1 MPSEN
6 SFFDSCQR
14 LTSKGWRAFLLV
26 NLVGLAACSAVPP
39 SEPPALHVPAAFKE
53 GVPGSSVWQAAQP
66 QDAVPGDWWRLF
78 NDPVLDALQQQAQA
92 ANHDLALALG
102 RLRAAHAALD
112 GSRAAWWPTLGAN
125 AASTRSRSS
134 TSNSASASTTAAPV
148 NTSAT
153 VGLTASWEL
162 DVWGRV
168 AAGVRAAQANVAAS
182 ANDVAAMRLSVQA
195 SVAQTYFAVRAAEAQ
210 QRLLAD
216 TLAAYQRSWELTQ
229 NRYRAGVASSADV
242 AQAHTQ
248 WLAVQAQ
255 QLAAHSSRA
264 QLEHALAVL
273 LGQAPASFT
282 LAVTA
287 ELPPPPALPAQL
299 PAQLLQRRPDIAAA
313 QQRVQAA
320 NAQVGV
326 ARAAFFPQLNFSASA
341 GYRAAQWADVLSA
354 PALVWSLGPALA
366 ATLFDGGARSAAL
379 EQALAGVE
387 QASASY
393 RQTVLTALQEVED
406 NLVLGASLER
416 EQAVHTEAVATAQRA
431 LAVVENQYRA
441 GLVGYL
447 NVLAAQT
454 TVLSAHNNLLSV
466 RNRRLAASVVL
477 LKNLAGDWQPMPSA
491 AGPSPAAA
499 AAPG

>member
-6 SFFDSCQR
+6 SRFDSCQR

-26 NLVGLAACSAVPP
+26 NLAGLAACSAVPP
-39 SEPPALHVPAAFKE
+39 YEPPALHVPAAFKE
-53 GVPGSSVWQAAQP
+53 GVPGSSVWQTAQP
-66 QDAVPGDWWRLF
+66 QDAVPDDWWRLF
-78 NDPVLDALQQQAQA
+78 NDPVLDALQQQAQQ
-92 ANHDLALALG
+92 ANQNIALALA

-112 GSRAAWWPTLGAN
+112 SSRAALAPTLGAN
-125 AASTRSRSS
+125 AASTRARSNGS
-134 TSNSASASTTAAPV
+134 AGTSIATADSIGLAAGWELDLWGRLSASAQV
-148 NTSAT
+148 
-153 VGLTASWEL
+153 
-162 DVWGRV
+162 
-168 AAGVRAAQANVAAS
+168 AQANLQAS
-182 ANDVAAMRLSVQA
+182 ADDLAAMRLSVQA

-326 ARAAFFPQLNFSASA
+326 ARAAFFPQLSFSASA

-431 LAVVENQYRA
+431 LVVVENQYRA

-447 NVLAAQT
+447 NVLAAQA

-491 AGPSPAAA
+491 AGPSPAAE

>member
-26 NLVGLAACSAVPP
+26 NLAGLAACSAVPP

-53 GVPGSSVWQAAQP
+53 GVPGSSVWQTAQP
-66 QDAVPGDWWRLF
+66 QDAVPDDWWRLF
-78 NDPVLDALQQQAQA
+78 NDPVLDALQQQAQQ
-92 ANHDLALALG
+92 ANQNIALALA

-112 GSRAAWWPTLGAN
+112 SSRAALAPTLGAN
-125 AASTRSRSS
+125 AGSTRARSNGS
-134 TSNSASASTTAAPV
+134 AGPSIATADSIGLAAGWELDLWGRLSASAQV
-148 NTSAT
+148 
-153 VGLTASWEL
+153 
-162 DVWGRV
+162 
-168 AAGVRAAQANVAAS
+168 AQANLQAS
-182 ANDVAAMRLSVQA
+182 ADDLAAMRLSVQA
-195 SVAQTYFAVRAAEAQ
+195 SVVQTYFALRAAEAQ
-210 QRLLAD
+210 ERLLGE

-326 ARAAFFPQLNFSASA
+326 ARAAFFPQLSFSASA

-447 NVLAAQT
+447 NVLAAQA

-477 LKNLAGDWQPMPSA
+477 LKNLAGDWQPMPIA
-491 AGPSPAAA
+491 AEPSPAAA